1 MTSLWILALV
11 AQAIVSKDGLVYLV
25 GLNVAHE
32 AAQLYHLTL
41 PDANRYNCLS
51 IQLKTVII
59 FCLFPVAYVVK

>member
-11 AQAIVSKDGLVYLV
+11 AQAIVSKDRLAYLV

-41 PDANRYNCLS
+41 PDANRCIASLNR
-51 IQLKTVII
+51 K
-59 FCLFPVAYVVK
+59 

>member
-11 AQAIVSKDGLVYLV
+11 AQALVLKDGLAYPV

-41 PDANRYNCLS
+41 PDVNRCIASLN
-51 IQLKTVII
+51 QK
-59 FCLFPVAYVVK
+59 

>member
-41 PDANRYNCLS
+41 PDANRCIASFNR
-51 IQLKTVII
+51 K
-59 FCLFPVAYVVK
+59 